1 MPRPIEEGRVYVPG
15 LDGIRAIAVMLVIA
29 YHVGVPHASGGM
41 LGVGVFFTLS
51 GYLITDLLLAHYG
64 RHGSFGLKRFWLH
77 RARRLLPAVFVLLV
91 AVSVWVAL
99 FDASQLASVR
109 RQVVSGAFYFANWS
123 TIAQHG
129 SYFARFA
136 APLPLDHLW
145 SLSIEEQFYLVW
157 PWLLVL
163 GVRVIPHRKP
173 LALITLLAALMSA
186 ILMGA
191 LHRAGT
197 DPTRVYEGT
206 DTRAF
211 GLLIGAALAMVLPM
225 RSGRPAAPPDVR
237 RVLDRAGIA
246 GLVVIVLLVWRTNS
260 FSSFLYPY
268 GFVLLSLA
276 TAVLIAAVV
285 NPTSRLGEALS
296 WTPLQWIGVRSYGIY
311 LWQWPI
317 IVLANPNATGF
328 NLPRAALEIAA
339 TLLIASLSWRFVEEP
354 IRHGALGRM
363 WRQRRPGAAQ
373 LEVRRLAQTL
383 VAATAV
389 ALLLAVV
396 GLAGALPVASY
407 GSNGPRRDA
416 KAPEALTLT
425 ASRTAAGSG
434 AAIAGSHRAGPKGS
448 AATAAPA
455 AATARPTKTSCRS
468 VVYIGDST
476 SEGMISTDYIP
487 NPSERLQAQLAD
499 FGVGTVYPEISGAR
513 SIVETF
519 EGQPN
524 AATVAQDHISA
535 GFKGCWIVAMGL
547 NDVDNQNTGGN
558 VGYAERIQRM
568 MSIIGHQPVLWVDAI
583 TLLSDGPY
591 KEGDMQRWNAT
602 LLAACKSY
610 PNLRVYDWA
619 ARAKRR
625 WFIPDGIHYYTPG
638 YIAKT
643 HLTAQALATAF
654 PAGASPAAGCVV

>member
-1 MPRPIEEGRVYVPG
+1 MPG
-15 LDGIRAIAVMLVIA
+15 LDGIRAIAVILVIA
-29 YHVGVPHASGGM
+29 YHVGVPQAKGGM

-163 GVRVIPHRKP
+163 GVRVVRHRRR
-173 LALITLLAALMSA
+173 LAIITLLAALASA
-186 ILMGA
+186 ILMGH
-191 LHRAGT
+191 LFHPGT

-211 GLLIGAALAMVLPM
+211 GLLLGAALGMVLPT
-225 RSGRPAAPPDVR
+225 RSGRPAAPPDVA
-237 RVLDRAGIA
+237 RVLDRVGVA
-246 GLVVIVLLVWRTNS
+246 GLVLIVVLVWRTDS

-268 GFVLLSLA
+268 GFVLLSVA
-276 TAVLIAAVV
+276 TVLVIAAVV

-296 WTPLQWIGVRSYGIY
+296 WRPLQWIGVRSYGIY
-311 LWQWPI
+311 LWQWPV

-328 NLPRAALEIAA
+328 NLPRAAFEIAL
-339 TLLIASLSWRFVEEP
+339 TLLIASLSWRFVEDP
-354 IRHGALGRM
+354 IRHGALGRL
-363 WRQRRPGAAQ
+363 WRQARAGAAR
-373 LEVRRLAQTL
+373 LDVRRRAQTL
-383 VAATAV
+383 AAATAV
-389 ALLLAVV
+389 ALLIAVV
-396 GLAGALPVASY
+396 GLAGALPVASH
-407 GSNGPRRDA
+407 GGGGGPKRDA
-416 KAPEALTLT
+416 KAPQALTLT
-425 ASRTAAGSG
+425 GARAPHDTRQRSASSK
-434 AAIAGSHRAGPKGS
+434 P
-448 AATAAPA
+448 ATTVA
-455 AATARPTKTSCRS
+455 AATARPTRTSCRS

-487 NPSERLQAQLAD
+487 NETERLQAQLAD
-499 FGVGTVYPEISGAR
+499 FGVTTTYPEISGAR

-524 AATVAQDHISA
+524 AATVAQNHISA
-535 GFKGCWIVAMGL
+535 GYNGCWIVAMGL

-558 VGYAERIQRM
+558 VGYAERIDRM
-568 MSIIGHQPVLWVDAI
+568 MKVIGHQPVLWVDAI

-591 KEGDMQRWNAT
+591 KESDMQKWNAT
-602 LLAACKSY
+602 LLAACKKYS
-610 PNLRVYDWA
+610 NLHVYDWA
-619 ARAKRR
+619 AKAKRK

-643 HLTAQALATAF
+643 HLTAQALATAY
-654 PAGASPAAGCVV
+654 PAGSSPVPSCVVA

>member
-1 MPRPIEEGRVYVPG
+1 MPRPVEEGRAYVPG
-15 LDGIRAIAVMLVIA
+15 LDGIRAIAVILVIA
-29 YHVGVPHASGGM
+29 YHLGLSQAKGGM

-51 GYLITDLLLAHYG
+51 GYLITDLLLAHWG
-64 RHGSFGLKRFWLH
+64 RHGSLGLKRFWLH

-99 FDASQLASVR
+99 FDAAQLASVR

-157 PWLLVL
+157 PWLLLL
-163 GVRVIPHRKP
+163 GLRTVRHRKR
-173 LALITLLAALMSA
+173 LALITLLGALVSA
-186 ILMGA
+186 IVMGQ
-191 LHRAGT
+191 LFHAGT

-211 GLLIGAALAMVLPM
+211 GLLIGAALAMVLPT
-225 RSGRPAAPPDVR
+225 RAGRPAAPADVR
-237 RVLDRAGIA
+237 RVLDRVGIA
-246 GLVVIVLLVWRTNS
+246 GLVVILVLVWRTNS

-268 GFVLLSLA
+268 GFVLLSIG
-276 TAVLIAAVV
+276 TAAMIAAVV
-285 NPTSRLGEALS
+285 NPTSRFGEALS

-328 NLPRAALEIAA
+328 NLPRAVLEVGG
-339 TLLIASLSWRFVEEP
+339 TLLIASLSWRYVEEP
-354 IRHGALGRM
+354 IRHGALGRL
-363 WRQRRPGAAQ
+363 WRQFRAGASR
-373 LEVRRLAQTL
+373 LEVRRRAQTL
-383 VAATAV
+383 VAATAA

-396 GLAGALPVASY
+396 GLAGALPVASH
-407 GSNGPRRDA
+407 GAAGPHRDA
-416 KAPEALTLT
+416 TAPRALTQG
-425 ASRTAAGSG
+425 ADRTREPGHAGSTTT
-434 AAIAGSHRAGPKGS
+434 GSH
-448 AATAAPA
+448 TTTVA
-455 AATARPTKTSCRS
+455 AATARPTKTSCTS

-476 SEGMISTDYIP
+476 SEGMISTDYLP
-487 NPSERLQAQLAD
+487 NAKDRLQAQLGD
-499 FGVGTVYPEISGAR
+499 FGVSTVYPEISGAR

-519 EGQPN
+519 DGQPN
-524 AATVAQDHISA
+524 AATVAQDHVSS
-535 GFKGCWIVAMGL
+535 GYKGCWIVAMGL
-547 NDVDNQNTGGN
+547 NDVDDQNTGGN
-558 VGYAERIQRM
+558 VGYAERIGRM

-591 KEGDMQRWNAT
+591 KEPDMQKWNAT
-602 LLAACKSY
+602 LVAACKKY
-610 PNLRVYDWA
+610 PTLRVYDWA
-619 ARAKRR
+619 AHAKRKY
-625 WFIPDGIHYYTPG
+625 FIPDGIHYYTPG
-638 YIAKT
+638 YVAKT

-654 PAGASPAAGCVV
+654 PANSAPVPSCVVS

>member
-1 MPRPIEEGRVYVPG
+1 VPRPVEEGRAYVPG
-15 LDGIRAIAVMLVIA
+15 LDGIRAIAVILVIA
-29 YHVGVPHASGGM
+29 YHVGLPQAKGGM

-51 GYLITDLLLAHYG
+51 GYLITDLLLGHWS

-91 AVSVWVAL
+91 AVSIWVAL
-99 FDASQLASVR
+99 FDAAQLVSVR

-163 GVRVIPHRKP
+163 GVRTIRHRKR
-173 LALITLLAALMSA
+173 LAVITLLAALVSA
-186 ILMGA
+186 VLMGQFF
-191 LHRAGT
+191 HPGN

-211 GLLIGAALAMVLPM
+211 GLLIGAALAMVLPT
-225 RSGRPAAPPDVR
+225 RAGRPAAPPDVR
-237 RVLDRAGIA
+237 RVLDRAGIV
-246 GLVVIVLLVWRTNS
+246 GLVLIIVLVWRTNS

-268 GFVLLSLA
+268 GFLLLSIGTTLM
-276 TAVLIAAVV
+276 IAAVV
-285 NPTSRLGEALS
+285 NPTSRFGEALS
-296 WTPLQWIGVRSYGIY
+296 WKPLQWVGVRSYGIY

-317 IVLANPNATGF
+317 IVLANPSATGF
-328 NLPRAALEIAA
+328 NLPRAALQIAA
-339 TLLIASLSWRFVEEP
+339 TLLVASLSWRFVEDP
-354 IRHGALGRM
+354 IRHGALGRL
-363 WRQRRPGAAQ
+363 WRQARAGAAR
-373 LEVRRLAQTL
+373 LEVRRRTQTL
-383 VAATAV
+383 VAATAA

-396 GLAGALPVASY
+396 GLAGALPVASHG
-407 GSNGPRRDA
+407 GSGPKRNA
-416 KAPEALTLT
+416 KAPQALTLAAAHST
-425 ASRTAAGSG
+425 GSQTSSTTTSSTRTTTTTPAA
-434 AAIAGSHRAGPKGS
+434 
-448 AATAAPA
+448 A
-455 AATARPTKTSCRS
+455 AATARPKKTSCRA

-487 NPSERLQAQLAD
+487 NPTQRLQAQLGD

-519 EGQPN
+519 QGQPN
-524 AATVAQDHISA
+524 AATVAQNHVSA
-535 GFKGCWIVAMGL
+535 GYKGCWIVAMGL

-558 VGYAERIQRM
+558 VSYAERIDRM

-591 KEGDMQRWNAT
+591 KESDMQKWNAT
-602 LLAACKSY
+602 LLATCKKY
-610 PNLRVYDWA
+610 PNLRIYDWA
-619 ARAKRR
+619 SRAQRK

-654 PAGASPAAGCVV
+654 PAGSAPVPSCVVS

>member
-1 MPRPIEEGRVYVPG
+1 MPG
-15 LDGIRAIAVMLVIA
+15 LDGIRAIAVILVIA
-29 YHVGVPHASGGM
+29 YHVGVPQAKGGM

-51 GYLITDLLLAHYG
+51 GYLITDLLLAHWG
-64 RHGSFGLKRFWLH
+64 RYGSFGLKRFWLH

-91 AVSVWVAL
+91 AVSIWVAL
-99 FDASQLASVR
+99 LDAAQLASVR

-136 APLPLDHLW
+136 PPLPLDHLW

-163 GVRVIPHRKP
+163 GVRTVRHRRRLAVI
-173 LALITLLAALMSA
+173 TVFAAAASA
-186 ILMGA
+186 VVMGQ
-191 LHRAGT
+191 LYHPGT

-211 GLLIGAALAMVLPM
+211 GLLIGAALAMVLPT

-237 RVLDRAGIA
+237 RVLDRIGIA
-246 GLVVIVLLVWRTNS
+246 GLVVIVVLVWRTNS

-268 GFVLLSLA
+268 GFLLLSIA
-276 TAVLIAAVV
+276 TTLVIAAVV

-296 WTPLQWIGVRSYGIY
+296 WKPLQWVGVRSYGIY

-317 IVLANPNATGF
+317 IVLASPNATGF
-328 NLPRAALEIAA
+328 NLPRAVLEVAG
-339 TLLIASLSWRFVEEP
+339 TLLIASLSWRFVEDP
-354 IRHGALGRM
+354 IRHGALSRL
-363 WRQRRPGAAQ
+363 WRQASAGAAR
-373 LEVRRLAQTL
+373 LEVRRRAQTL
-383 VAATAV
+383 AAATAA

-396 GLAGALPVASY
+396 GLAGALPVASHG
-407 GSNGPRRDA
+407 GSGPQRDA
-416 KAPEALTLT
+416 KAPHALTLT
-425 ASRTAAGSG
+425 AARSKDTNRT
-434 AAIAGSHRAGPKGS
+434 GS
-448 AATAAPA
+448 ASSKKTATVG
-455 AATARPTKTSCRS
+455 AATARPTKTSCRA

-487 NPSERLQAQLAD
+487 NPAQRLEAQLGD
-499 FGVGTVYPEISGAR
+499 FGVTTVYPEISGAR

-524 AATVAQDHISA
+524 AATVAQNHISA
-535 GFKGCWIVAMGL
+535 GYKGCWIVAMGL

-558 VGYAERIQRM
+558 IGYGQRIDRM
-568 MSIIGHQPVLWVDAI
+568 MSIIGHEPVLWVDAI

-591 KEGDMQRWNAT
+591 KESDMQKWNAT
-602 LLAACKSY
+602 LLAACKKY

-619 ARAKRR
+619 ARAKRK

-643 HLTAQALATAF
+643 HLTAQALAAAF
-654 PAGASPAAGCVV
+654 PAGASPPPNCVVA